1 MTIYATWHD
10 QAMAARRRGMR
21 RMKRAM
27 IAAFGLHILTP
38 LGVFLCLTAILLF
51 HAR

>member
-1 MTIYATWHD
+1 
-10 QAMAARRRGMR
+10 MAARLMGMR

-38 LGVFLCLTAILLF
+38 LGVFLCLTTMLLY